1 MEKSALYLE
10 IFGGDGL
17 DEIAPVIYPR
27 PLPLIDDE
35 LRDFTKS
42 DGTAAGLCSRLADD
56 AFVSELIGDTEDQ
69 STRGRLTLGELL
81 EKHAPSRNFI
91 EDVLHYADRAREL
104 EKSEPRRKRE
114 ISAIVDRWADKFNIP
129 AARFKPELD
138 RVKESATKC
147 VQGILMEVE
156 A

>member
-17 DEIAPVIYPR
+17 DEIAPVIYPK

-42 DGTAAGLCSRLADD
+42 SGAATELCQRLSDD
-56 AFVSELIGDTEDQ
+56 ALVAEIIGSTEDEATKGQ
-69 STRGRLTLGELL
+69 LSLNELL
-81 EKHAPSRNFI
+81 AKRTPSLVTDMF
-91 EDVLHYADRAREL
+91 HFADRARDL

-114 ISAIVDRWADKFNIP
+114 ISAIVDRWADKFHMP
-129 AARFKPELD
+129 AARLQPELN
-138 RVKESATKC
+138 RVKESFANYLH
-147 VQGILMEVE
+147 GILMEVE